1 MILKV
6 DAMSSRNDET
16 ELFLNSETLDD
27 DFFISIVENKLK
39 INRDQFKVRL
49 VLLSPA
55 TGANENFCSV
65 LYRAKIKI
73 QYVLCN

>member
-1 MILKV
+1 MC
-6 DAMSSRNDET
+6 SRHNES

-27 DFFISIVENKLK
+27 EFFISIVENKLK
-39 INRDQFKVRL
+39 ISREKFQLRL

-55 TGANENFCSV
+55 TGINENYLSV
-65 LYRAKIKI
+65 VYRAKIKI

>member
-1 MILKV
+1 
-6 DAMSSRNDET
+6 MSSRNDET